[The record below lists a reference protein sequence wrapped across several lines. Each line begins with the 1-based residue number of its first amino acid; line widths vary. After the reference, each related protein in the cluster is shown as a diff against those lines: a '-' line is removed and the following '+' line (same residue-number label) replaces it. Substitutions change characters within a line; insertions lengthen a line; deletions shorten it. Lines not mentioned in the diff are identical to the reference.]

1 MRALSFAAMLLLAS
15 TATSTMAQA
24 PGNTGPYNAA
34 FLKGGIGIERPLQG
48 SDAALA
54 AGAPWLCY
62 YRAVQIGQVPRMVP
76 IDRLSVALT
85 LIRSVLLLYEQFTW
99 KSGGLF
105 CSQWERW

>member
-1 MRALSFAAMLLLAS
+1 MILS
-15 TATSTMAQA
+15 
-24 PGNTGPYNAA
+24 G
-34 FLKGGIGIERPLQG
+34 
-48 SDAALA
+48 LA

-99 KSGGLF
+99 KSGGFSAHSGNAGDGLEGRG
-105 CSQWERW
+105 ERRLLN

>member
-1 MRALSFAAMLLLAS
+1 MILS
-15 TATSTMAQA
+15 
-24 PGNTGPYNAA
+24 G
-34 FLKGGIGIERPLQG
+34 
-48 SDAALA
+48 LA